1 MDYHLDYGLRLK
13 TEPEHKSL
21 YSWAINEVEAD
32 GRPIDRDQIPWAW
45 TLVFSATSCSL
56 TDRVEIE
63 GRFSESDYAP
73 QIDTGQIVRMTLR
86 PGTWRN
92 GKFLDNVTFSMFGTK
107 RAIRHFTLE
116 VSPLEDFA
124 KEESCNAWGS
134 VAHTYEIDFRNETA
148 DDCLWFYLHV
158 KPETFAR
165 YVALIDQGAI
175 DTVLFSVG
183 SVEGFYSDWSPSIS
197 TNNVKV
203 LLDGEE
209 HKLDLPPDF
218 QGKPPRLGRVHDA
231 RLLLHRALELGKAP
245 PSPPAID
252 EKADPAPPA
261 NPALEITSQIDP
273 RFLPV
278 LASLKH
284 AAWVAVALL
293 AAIAAIALLKH

>member
-1 MDYHLDYGLRLK
+1 MDVGFFGYVLLAHRPGGDRGAVFRKRLR
-13 TEPEHKSL
+13 TQIRHGP
-21 YSWAINEVEAD
+21 N
-32 GRPIDRDQIPWAW
+32 RPNDA
-45 TLVFSATSCSL
+45 
-56 TDRVEIE
+56 
-63 GRFSESDYAP
+63 
-73 QIDTGQIVRMTLR
+73 R

-92 GKFLDNVTFSMFGTK
+92 GKFLTMLHSRCSAPSAQFGTSRWKSVPSKILRK
-107 RAIRHFTLE
+107 RRAR
-116 VSPLEDFA
+116 
-124 KEESCNAWGS
+124 NAWGS

-218 QGKPPRLGRVHDA
+218 QGRPPRLGRVHDA